1 MSLVRSI
8 SVEDDEN
15 RTSRSQNLEPIV
27 IKFPIKTEHEYT
39 SVPKIDQRE
48 ISNTIRKVGAMQRS
62 IPKQFIL
69 KSFVLLLVGL
79 LLFYLLLIAVAVM
92 LFNIV
97 LVLVSLILI
106 SNYLKWA
113 FLSLRQLRREVN
125 LRKIKKF
132 L

>member
-1 MSLVRSI
+1 
-8 SVEDDEN
+8 
-15 RTSRSQNLEPIV
+15 
-27 IKFPIKTEHEYT
+27 
-39 SVPKIDQRE
+39 
-48 ISNTIRKVGAMQRS
+48 MQRS
-62 IPKQFIL
+62 IPKQFIF

-79 LLFYLLLIAVAVM
+79 ILFYLLLIAVAVM